1 MKNPI
6 DFFRHPKDPGQ
17 LQYEALRASFLERL
31 PAHGVAERFQMTP
44 GYVHVLRHRFRR
56 GLLSFT
62 FRPADVPGTRRGTP
76 TGIRARIIELR
87 RQRELSAGQIAEIIE
102 DEGTDISVRTVERI
116 VREAGFPKLPRRT
129 RLLIGQTRAHTT
141 VPEVSCRLEVA
152 DMTGMTVHSD
162 LAGVFAFAPFIEQ
175 LGLPALVAGG
185 RLPGSKPIPAL
196 QYFLSFLALKLVGT
210 ERLSHTD
217 DHNFDAGLGLFAGLN
232 VLPKCTAMSTYAYSL
247 NEPVLDRLQRG
258 VAKAGTRL
266 GLYTADTINLDF
278 HAVPHWG
285 DESVLDKHWVGA
297 RNKGIKS
304 ALTLFAQDCTSKLI
318 LYTQADI
325 RRREADD
332 QVLAFVRFWRSIPK
346 GPGAVARSVTPTLVF
361 DSRFTSYTQL
371 ARLDAQGIR
380 FITLRRRGVSL
391 IRHAEA
397 QPPSAWTQVTIP
409 HDKRKYPRP
418 LVLESRIQL
427 PGYPGSLRQIIMR
440 GTGHEKPTFLI
451 TNDFRTA
458 VEVIISRY
466 ARRWNVENVIA
477 EAVKFFHLNAL
488 SSPILVKVH
497 FDVVLTMVADTL
509 YYLLAKRLRGFEQCN
524 APQIFRNFIRGKGQ
538 ITVTADEIRVRY
550 PKRAHNPLLRGVLWD
565 KLPERVSWMGDRRL
579 RLEWL

>member
-1 MKNPI
+1 MDPTSY
-6 DFFRHPKDPGQ
+6 FRHPEDPGQ
-17 LQYEALRASFLERL
+17 RQYEALRASFLERL
-31 PAHGVAERFQMTP
+31 SARGVAERFQMSP
-44 GYVHVLRHRFRR
+44 GYVHLLRHRFRR
-56 GLLSFT
+56 GLLRFT
-62 FRPADVPGTRRGTP
+62 FRAADVPGAQRRTP
-76 TGIRARIIELR
+76 AGIRARVIELR
-87 RQRELSAGQIAEIIE
+87 REREISAGQIAEIIE

-116 VREAGFPKLPRRT
+116 LREAGFPKLPRRT
-129 RLLIGQTRAHTT
+129 RLLIGETRTRTT
-141 VPEVSCRLEVA
+141 VPEVSSRLAAEE
-152 DMTGMTVHSD
+152 MTGMSVHSD
-162 LAGVFAFAPFIEQ
+162 LAGVFAFAPFIEL
-175 LGLPALVAGG
+175 LGLPGLVAGG

-210 ERLSHTD
+210 ERLSHID

-247 NEPVLDRLQRG
+247 NEPVIDRLQRG
-258 VAKAGTRL
+258 VAKAGQRQ

-332 QVLAFVRFWRSIPK
+332 QVLAFVRFWRSIAK
-346 GPGAVARSVTPTLVF
+346 SVTPTLVF
-361 DSRFTSYTQL
+361 DARFTSYSQL
-371 ARLDAQGIR
+371 ARLDRQNIR

-391 IRHAEA
+391 IRQAEA
-397 QPPSAWTQVTIP
+397 QPASAWTQVTIP
-409 HDKRKYPRP
+409 HDKRKFPRP
-418 LVLESRIQL
+418 LVLESRVEL
-427 PGYPGSLRQIIMR
+427 PGFSRPLRQIIMR

-451 TNDFRTA
+451 TNDLRA
-458 VEVIISRY
+458 PVEAIIGRY
-466 ARRWNVENVIA
+466 ARRWNVENTIA

-497 FDVVLTMVADTL
+497 FDVVLTMIADTL
-509 YYLLAKRLRGFEQCN
+509 YYLLAKRLRGFEECN
-524 APQIFRNFIRGKGQ
+524 APQIFRHFIRGKGHV
-538 ITVTADEIRVRY
+538 TVTADQVLVRF
-550 PKRAHNPLLRGVLWD
+550 PKRAHNPLLRRIPWS
-565 KLPERVSWMGDRRL
+565 KLPERISWLGDRRL
-579 RLEWL
+579 RLDWQ